1 MSDIETHILEQV
13 IAASAEPLVI
23 VRVDHPDWPV
33 VLSNGAFDAIG
44 GKETRDQPFADVVE
58 QLVGR
63 ELALEISETLRGQ
76 QETSFPVESGSKEYL
91 LALKPLRLDDEET
104 ARYYVAFWR
113 GGAGAGAVAGTEMHH
128 ELLKAKRRIRD
139 LARDDPV
146 TGLLNER
153 AFREV
158 LEHDWAVAAREKST
172 LALVAFSL
180 DEFDAYVDVF
190 GRHAADSCLRRVGQA
205 VRRSLRRAS
214 DVVGRLGAQQLLVL
228 SHASDE
234 AGVREFAS
242 RISAAV
248 RELGLHHPRSTVS
261 KFVTVSF
268 QVAVSDNARAGQ
280 SARGFLDE
288 LLGGAG
294 NERR

>member
-1 MSDIETHILEQV
+1 MSDIETAILEQV

-33 VLSNGAFDAIG
+33 VLSNGAFEAIG
-44 GKETRDQPFADVVE
+44 SEATRDRPFADVIE

-63 ELALEISETLRGQ
+63 ELALEISETVRGQ
-76 QETSFPVESGSKEYL
+76 QETSFPVESAGKEYL
-91 LALKPLRLDDEET
+91 LALKPLRLGDEEA
-104 ARYYVAFWR
+104 ARYYVAYWR

-128 ELLKAKRRIRD
+128 ALLKAKRKIRD

-158 LEHDWAVAAREKST
+158 LEHDWAVAARERSS

-180 DEFDAYVDVF
+180 DEFDAYVAVF

-214 DVVGRLGAQQLLVL
+214 DVVGRLGSQQLLVL

-268 QVAVSDNARAGQ
+268 EVAVSENARKGQ
-280 SARGFLDE
+280 SAREFLDE
-288 LLGGAG
+288 LLAGAG
-294 NERR
+294 D